1 MNNIYLI
8 YHDLLK
14 YFSECHAWAL
24 GIAFL
29 CAGIVG
35 VRECYSRERV
45 SWRKLLWT
53 AVTAFYFVFFLYI
66 TLLMRSYGSRRMVE
80 LRPFVRFQPT
90 SPEFHY
96 VIENILLFVP
106 LGILLPM
113 RFSFARRWR
122 GMIGIALFLSL
133 TVEVSQFVLRCG
145 KSEVDD
151 LIANVLGQ

>member
-35 VRECYSRERV
+35 VREYYSKENV

-66 TLLMRSYGSRRMVE
+66 TLLMRSYGSRRMGE
-80 LRPFVRFQPT
+80 LRLFISLYPT
-90 SPEFHY
+90 HPELHY
-96 VIENILLFVP
+96 VYRKYSAFYSAGNFISYKIFFCQAMEENDRNCVML
-106 LGILLPM
+106 
-113 RFSFARRWR
+113 
-122 GMIGIALFLSL
+122 
-133 TVEVSQFVLRCG
+133 
-145 KSEVDD
+145 KS
-151 LIANVLGQ
+151 GG